1 MIRLLPIFFLLF
13 VGLHGSANAAS
24 VTFDD
29 KSAALD
35 LNQAVEYAITR
46 KSLLTGDET
55 WSSDITNIERNA
67 SDYVHF
73 RVTIQNDYDI
83 AVPLWF
89 SIGFPSIKKL
99 YVTDGVNRWLTGDA
113 LPFSSRPVLV
123 PNYHFPTLLPA
134 SGSLKIYGHMQGEIL
149 RHDFFVATPEYG
161 NNLYVDML
169 QRDMTFFGAMIILT
183 VLCLVVF
190 WISKKYAFLSFAVFI
205 FATTFWFF
213 RVFGYAFK
221 ILWPAFP
228 QLNDITYAI
237 SIYSVLLASFW
248 TLTATLKRPNR
259 TIYAYN
265 AIRYSCIALP
275 FAGLLLWQFVSLDAA
290 LRLPVI
296 LFIPFMLLAITV
308 LYKEHR
314 SGSGTAKWL
323 AAALFPV
330 MASTITLIL
339 FALFDINL
347 PVEPIATFMFGLL
360 LTCTFMVVMTSN
372 YLFKLLQKERD
383 AEKAL
388 SKLKSEQAA
397 KLEALVQ
404 ERTQALEA
412 SNKMLNELA
421 LRDTLTNLPNR
432 RSVDL
437 FVDNSFAADT
447 PHGDIAVALIDLDHF
462 KNINDTYGHNVGDKV
477 LIAVGNILQT
487 LNDDNCIA
495 GRFGGEEFA
504 IVQRGISPDKFADT
518 LLSVHKAINALAF
531 KAHPKI
537 RVGACIGWTMCNS
550 GAHIVRS
557 FRRADKALYQAKDEG
572 RNLIIYAPKK
582 SSQDKNAIN
591 T

>member
-1 MIRLLPIFFLLF
+1 MLRLLPIFFVLF
-13 VGLHGSANAAS
+13 VGLQSSANAVS

-29 KSAALD
+29 KSTALYI
-35 LNQAVEYAITR
+35 NQAVEFTVT
-46 KSLLTGDET
+46 SDDVLTGEET
-55 WSSDITNIERNA
+55 WSSDITDVKRNT

-73 RVTIQNDYDI
+73 RVTIINGYDV

-89 SIGFPSIKKL
+89 SIGFPAIKQL
-99 YVTDGVNRWLTGDA
+99 FVTDGVNRWTTGDA
-113 LPFSSRPVLV
+113 LPFTSRPVLV

-134 SGSLKIYGHMQGEIL
+134 SGSLKLYGHMQGEIL
-149 RHDFFVATPEYG
+149 RHDFFVTTPEYG

-228 QLNDITYAI
+228 QLNDISYAI
-237 SIYSVLLASFW
+237 SIYSVLLASFFV
-248 TLTATLKRPNR
+248 LTATLKRSNG
-259 TIYAYN
+259 TIYGYN

-275 FAGLLLWQFVSLDAA
+275 FVGVVIWQFVSLDAA

-296 LFIPFMLLAITV
+296 LFMPFMLLAITV

-330 MASTITLIL
+330 TTSTILLIL
-339 FALFDINL
+339 FTLFNVNL
-347 PVEPIATFMFGLL
+347 PMEPIATFMFGLL
-360 LTCTFMVVMTSN
+360 ATCTFMVVMTSN

-397 KLEALVQ
+397 NLEALVR

-437 FVDNSFAADT
+437 FVDDSFTVDKAHD
-447 PHGDIAVALIDLDHF
+447 DIAVALIDLDHF
-462 KNINDTYGHNVGDKV
+462 KDINDTYGHDVGDNV
-477 LIAVGNILQT
+477 LIAVADILQT
-487 LNDDNCIA
+487 LNNESCIA

-504 IVQRGISPDKFADT
+504 IVQRGASHEKFADM
-518 LLSVHKAINALAF
+518 LLRVHIAINALVF

-537 RVGACIGWTMCNS
+537 RIGACIGWTMCHS
-550 GAHIVRS
+550 ASQIVKS
-557 FRRADKALYQAKDEG
+557 FRRADRALYQAKDDG

-582 SSQDKNAIN
+582 SPSNKNN

>member
-1 MIRLLPIFFLLF
+1 MFRLLPIFFVLF
-13 VGLHGSANAAS
+13 VGLHCSANAAR

-35 LNQAVEYAITR
+35 LNQAIEFAVTS
-46 KSLLTGDET
+46 KDVLTGDEMWT
-55 WSSDITNIERNA
+55 SDITSIKRNA

-73 RVTIQNDYDI
+73 RVTIQNGYDV

-89 SIGFPSIKKL
+89 SIGFPAIKRL

-134 SGSLKIYGHMQGEIL
+134 TGSLNIYGYMQGEIL
-149 RHDFFVATPEYG
+149 RHDFFIATPEYG
-161 NNLYVDML
+161 NNLYVDIL

-205 FATTFWFF
+205 FVTTFWFF

-248 TLTATLKRPNR
+248 ALIATLKRPNR
-259 TIYAYN
+259 TIFAYN

-275 FAGLLLWQFVSLDAA
+275 FVGVLFWQLVSLDAA

-296 LFIPFMLLAITV
+296 LFIPFMVLAVIV

-339 FALFDINL
+339 FALFDVNL

-388 SKLKSEQAA
+388 SKLKGEQAA

-421 LRDTLTNLPNR
+421 LRDTLTHLPNR

-447 PHGDIAVALIDLDHF
+447 LHGDIAVALIDLDHF
-462 KNINDTYGHNVGDKV
+462 KDINDTYGHNVGDKV
-477 LIAVGNILQT
+477 LIAVANILQT
-487 LNDDNCIA
+487 LNNDHCIA

-504 IVQRGISPDKFADT
+504 IVQRGASPEKFADI
-518 LLSVHKAINALAF
+518 LVRIHKAINELVF
-531 KAHPKI
+531 NTHPEI
-537 RVGACIGWTMCNS
+537 RVGACIGWTMCNNAS
-550 GAHIVRS
+550 HIVRS

-582 SSQDKNAIN
+582 SSPGKNTVN
-591 T
+591 K